1 MSKKNLVQITTDE
14 KGREI
19 VMVRVDKT
27 LKGMMEE
34 KPTSRWSPG
43 YWHPSF
49 DYLNDLLTT
58 TDAKSILEI
67 ESEKAVIAG
76 DHVRPSRG
84 EKKGFDLKTGI
95 EYYETAGFLE
105 TGYDYSEIKECSSN
119 TYERLKETAVKKY
132 DILISVAG
140 VGGVGKAKSCI
151 VLNEPAKKSCTGD
164 VFSIRLKKIN
174 SIYFY
179 ILLKSKIGKGQILK
193 MKNGVST
200 ENLNTKEA
208 LAIRVPKIADK
219 VEKNIV
225 YEFNKIISFHNKAM
239 EAKKKGNDI
248 DHKKNIEIAEKM
260 LKNLITKTEA
270 VIRGEQKDVI

>member
-1 MSKKNLVQITTDE
+1 MSNKNLVQTTTDE

-27 LKGMMEE
+27 LEELMKE
-34 KPTSRWSPG
+34 KPTSRWSPA

-49 DYLNDLLTT
+49 DYLNDLFTKT
-58 TDAKSILEI
+58 EAKSILEI
-67 ESEKAVIAG
+67 EGENAVIAG

-84 EKKGFDLKTGI
+84 EKKGFNLKTGI

-105 TGYDYSEIKECSSN
+105 SGYNYSEIKECSN
-119 TYERLKETAVKKY
+119 NAYERLKETSVKKY

-140 VGGVGKAKSCI
+140 VGGVGKARSCLI
-151 VLNEPAKKSCTGD
+151 VNEPAKKSCTGD

-174 SIYFY
+174 PIYLY
-179 ILLKSKIGKGQILK
+179 ILLKSKIGKDQILK

-208 LAIRVPKIADK
+208 LAIKVPKISDK
-219 VEKNIV
+219 SEKNIV
-225 YEFNKIISFHNKAM
+225 VEFHKIISFHDKAM
-239 EAKKKGNDI
+239 EAKKNNQEAEY
-248 DHKKNIEIAEKM
+248 KKNIEIADKM
-260 LKNLITKTEA
+260 LKDLIAKTEA
-270 VIRGEQKDVI
+270 AIRGERKDVI